1 MSHFTPCLPS
11 AGRSTVVCTLR
22 AVSPSDD
29 NRRLPGASARRLA
42 VELATSRVLAES
54 GLVADVTS
62 RVLAAICA
70 TLGWE
75 HGALWQVDRHFDC
88 LKCIDSWHP
97 AGATFPEFDA
107 LSRAATFTRGV
118 GLPGRV
124 WSTGEPAFI
133 ADVVQDPNFPRA
145 ETAAREG
152 LHAAFGFP
160 IVIAGDV
167 VGVMEFFSREIRE
180 PDDDLLAMLST
191 IGSQIG
197 QFMERRRA
205 EEELDRF
212 FALSVDLLCIAG
224 FDGYFKRVNP
234 SWEGVL
240 GYSVQEL
247 CAIPYAEFVHPDDVV
262 TTLAEHA
269 KVAAGERILR
279 YENRYRAKDGTYR
292 WMSWTAVPFAD
303 EQTIYAVARDVTEHK
318 AAAERLAEYA
328 KDIEHAREA
337 EAEQARHLA
346 QLVRELNLAKAKAE
360 DAARAKAEFLANMSH
375 EIRTPMTAIIG
386 MTDLALGT
394 RLTREQREY
403 MTTVSQSASALLSLI
418 NDILDF
424 SKIEARKLTLE
435 RIPFPLRDTVEGGLK
450 ALAVRAQQKGLEL
463 ACRIGAHTPDRLLGD
478 PGRLTQVITNLVGN
492 AIKFTDHGEVVV
504 NVEPASIDQDSV
516 VLGFAI
522 SDTGIGIPREK
533 QSLIFEAFTQADSST
548 TRSFGGTGLG
558 LSIAVE
564 LVSLVGGTMWLDSEV
579 GRGSTFHFTARFGRE
594 LAASAR
600 PERTLPDAARG
611 LSLLVVDDN
620 ATNRQILRDIL
631 VNWKMKADVVSS
643 GAEGLAALQ
652 SAHQAKH
659 PYELVIVDGQMPK
672 MDGFM
677 FADRLRRDRRFTK
690 LPIVFLTSAA
700 QPGDA
705 AKARRLGRTAH
716 LTKPVKQS
724 DLMDAILALIG
735 AQAAHGAA
743 VAPISGAPQRRLR
756 VLVAEDNAVNRR
768 FVARVLEKRGHS
780 VTATVNGRDAIDTL
794 GREQFDVVLMDVQMP
809 ELDGLSATVIIR
821 QRERAAGQ
829 NQHVPIIAMTAH
841 AMSGDRERCLASGMD
856 DYISKPLHPQ
866 DLVNAVERTNTADS
880 APRSSEP
887 ADASG
892 GAAVFDRAAA
902 QVRLGGDARLLRELI
917 VLYRAESPLLRRAVR
932 KAAAGG
938 NADALRR
945 AAHAL
950 KGSLGT
956 LGATRAFDAATALE
970 RAARS
975 GTSGSSE
982 VDRLEREMI
991 ALDRALA
998 PARPRP
1004 KIRKGSTHATRP
1016 RQRHPRRR

>member
-1 MSHFTPCLPS
+1 MRKTSITP
-11 AGRSTVVCTLR
+11 R
-22 AVSPSDD
+22 
-29 NRRLPGASARRLA
+29 
-42 VELATSRVLAES
+42 
-54 GLVADVTS
+54 
-62 RVLAAICA
+62 
-70 TLGWE
+70 
-75 HGALWQVDRHFDC
+75 
-88 LKCIDSWHP
+88 
-97 AGATFPEFDA
+97 
-107 LSRAATFTRGV
+107 
-118 GLPGRV
+118 
-124 WSTGEPAFI
+124 
-133 ADVVQDPNFPRA
+133 
-145 ETAAREG
+145 
-152 LHAAFGFP
+152 
-160 IVIAGDV
+160 
-167 VGVMEFFSREIRE
+167 
-180 PDDDLLAMLST
+180 
-191 IGSQIG
+191 
-197 QFMERRRA
+197 
-205 EEELDRF
+205 
-212 FALSVDLLCIAG
+212 
-224 FDGYFKRVNP
+224 
-234 SWEGVL
+234 
-240 GYSVQEL
+240 
-247 CAIPYAEFVHPDDVV
+247 
-262 TTLAEHA
+262 
-269 KVAAGERILR
+269 
-279 YENRYRAKDGTYR
+279 
-292 WMSWTAVPFAD
+292 
-303 EQTIYAVARDVTEHK
+303 
-318 AAAERLAEYA
+318 
-328 KDIEHAREA
+328 A
-337 EAEQARHLA
+337 EAEQSRELA

-600 PERTLPDAARG
+600 PERILPDAARG

-620 ATNRQILRDIL
+620 ATNRHILRDIL

-659 PYELVIVDGQMPK
+659 PYKLVIVDGQMPK

-705 AKARRLGRTAH
+705 AKARRLGRTLH

-743 VAPISGAPQRRLR
+743 AAPISGAPQRRLR

-866 DLVNAVERTNTADS
+866 DLANAVERTNTADS

-892 GAAVFDRAAA
+892 GPAVFDRAAA

-917 VLYRAESPLLRRAVR
+917 VLYRVESPLMRSAVR
-932 KAAAGG
+932 KAAAAG
-938 NADALRR
+938 NTEGLRR

-950 KGSLGT
+950 KGSLGA
-956 LGATRAFDAATALE
+956 LGATRAFDAAAALE

-1004 KIRKGSTHATRP
+1004 KLRKGSTHATRP

>member
-1 MSHFTPCLPS
+1 MSHFTPCLPG
-11 AGRSTVVCTLR
+11 AVRGTVVCTRR

-54 GLVADVTS
+54 GRVADVTS

-75 HGALWQVDRHFDC
+75 HGALWQVDRNFDC

-97 AGATFPEFDA
+97 AGAAFPEFDA
-107 LSRAATFTRGV
+107 LSRAATFVRGV

-124 WSTGEPAFI
+124 WSTGAPAFI
-133 ADVVQDPNFPRA
+133 ADVAHDPNFPRA
-145 ETAAREG
+145 ATAVREG

-160 IVIAGDV
+160 IVIAGGV

-224 FDGYFKRVNP
+224 FDGRFKRVNP
-234 SWEGVL
+234 SWEPVL

-247 CAIPYAEFVHPDDVV
+247 CAIPYSEFVHPDDRAA
-262 TTLAEHA
+262 TLAEHA
-269 KVAAGERILR
+269 KVAAGERLLR
-279 YENRYRAKDGTYR
+279 YENRYRAKDGRR
-292 WMSWTAVPFAD
+292 WIAWTAVPYSD

-318 AAAERLAEYA
+318 AATER
-328 KDIEHAREA
+328 
-337 EAEQARHLA
+337 EAEQARELA

-386 MTDLALGT
+386 MTDLALAT

-403 MTTVSQSASALLSLI
+403 ITTVSQSASALLSLI

-478 PGRLTQVITNLVGN
+478 PGRLAQVITNLVGN
-492 AIKFTDHGEVVV
+492 AIKFTDRGEVVV
-504 NVEPASIDQDSV
+504 HVDPASIDQDFV

-564 LVSLVGGTMWLDSEV
+564 LVSLLGGTMWLDSEV

-594 LAASAR
+594 VAATGR
-600 PERTLPDAARG
+600 PERTLPVAAHG

-620 ATNRQILRDIL
+620 ATNRHILRDIL
-631 VNWKMKADVVSS
+631 VNWKMKADVVPS
-643 GAEGLAALQ
+643 GAEGLAALKA
-652 SAHQAKH
+652 AHQAKH

-677 FADRLRRDRRFTK
+677 LADQLRRDRRFTK

-735 AQAAHGAA
+735 AQAALGAA
-743 VAPISGAPQRRLR
+743 AAPISGAPLRRLR

-768 FVARVLEKRGHS
+768 FVSRVLEKRGHS
-780 VTATVNGRDAIDTL
+780 VTATVNGRDAIDRL

-821 QRERAAGQ
+821 QHERAAGQ

-866 DLVNAVERTNTADS
+866 DLTNAVERTNTAES
-880 APRSSEP
+880 ASKSLESS
-887 ADASG
+887 DASG
-892 GAAVFDRAAA
+892 PVVFDRAAA
-902 QVRLGGDARLLRELI
+902 QARLGGDARLLRELI
-917 VLYRAESPLLRRAVR
+917 VLYRAESPALRRAVR
-932 KAAAGG
+932 KAAADG

-956 LGATRAFDAATALE
+956 LGAPRAFDAAAALE
-970 RAARS
+970 QAARS
-975 GTSGSSE
+975 GTAPSGE

-991 ALDRALA
+991 ALSRALA

-1016 RQRHPRRR
+1016 RQRHSRRR

>member
-1 MSHFTPCLPS
+1 
-11 AGRSTVVCTLR
+11 
-22 AVSPSDD
+22 VSPSDD
-29 NRRLPGASARRLA
+29 HRRLPGASARRLA

-54 GLVADVTS
+54 GRVADVTS

-107 LSRAATFTRGV
+107 LSRAATFARGV

-124 WSTGEPAFI
+124 WATGAPAFI
-133 ADVVQDPNFPRA
+133 ADVARDPNFPRA

-167 VGVMEFFSREIRE
+167 VGVMEFFSREIHE

-224 FDGYFKRVNP
+224 FDGRFKRVNP
-234 SWEGVL
+234 SWERVL
-240 GYSVQEL
+240 GYTVEEL
-247 CAIPYAEFVHPDDVV
+247 CAIPYSEYVHPDDRAG
-262 TTLAEHA
+262 TLAEAA
-269 KVAAGERILR
+269 KVAAGERLLR

-292 WMSWTAVPFAD
+292 WISWTAVPFAD

-318 AAAERLAEYA
+318 AATERLAQYA
-328 KDIEHAREA
+328 RDIERAREA

-403 MTTVSQSASALLSLI
+403 MITVSQSASALLGLI

-435 RIPFPLRDTVEGGLK
+435 RIPFQLRDTVEGGLK
-450 ALAVRAQQKGLEL
+450 TLAVRAQQKGLEL

-478 PGRLTQVITNLVGN
+478 PGRLTQVVTNLVGN
-492 AIKFTDHGEVVV
+492 AIKFTDRGEVVV

-516 VLGFAI
+516 LLGFAV

-533 QSLIFEAFTQADSST
+533 QSVIFEAFTQADSST

-564 LVSLVGGTMWLDSEV
+564 LVSLLGGTMWLDSEV

-594 LAASAR
+594 LAATAR
-600 PERTLPDAARG
+600 PDRTLPDAAQG

-620 ATNRQILRDIL
+620 ATNRHILRDIL

-652 SAHQAKH
+652 AAQQTKH

-677 FADRLRRDRRFTK
+677 FADQLRRDRRFTR

-743 VAPISGAPQRRLR
+743 AAPVSAAPRRRLR

-768 FVARVLEKRGHS
+768 FVSRVLEKRGHL
-780 VTATVNGRDAIDTL
+780 VAATVNGREAIDRL

-809 ELDGLSATVIIR
+809 ELDGLSATVLIR

-829 NQHVPIIAMTAH
+829 NQHIPIIAMTAH

-866 DLVNAVERTNTADS
+866 DLANAVERVKAADS
-880 APRSSEP
+880 APPSSEP
-887 ADASG
+887 DDASG
-892 GAAVFDRAAA
+892 AVVFDRTAA
-902 QVRLGGDARLLRELI
+902 QARLGGDARLLRELI
-917 VLYRAESPLLRRAVR
+917 VLYRAESPSLRRAVR
-932 KAAAGG
+932 KAVAAG

-956 LGATRAFDAATALE
+956 LGAPRAFEAAAALE

-975 GTSGSSE
+975 GTAGSSE
-982 VDRLEREMI
+982 VERLEREMI
-991 ALDRALA
+991 ALGRALA
-998 PARPRP
+998 PARPRS
-1004 KIRKGSTHATRP
+1004 KLRKGSTHASRP
-1016 RQRHPRRR
+1016 RQRHSRRR